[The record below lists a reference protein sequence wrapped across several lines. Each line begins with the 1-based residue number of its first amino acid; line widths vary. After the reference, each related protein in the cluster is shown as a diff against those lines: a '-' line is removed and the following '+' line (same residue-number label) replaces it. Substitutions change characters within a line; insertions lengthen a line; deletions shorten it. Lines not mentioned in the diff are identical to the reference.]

1 MTEFCDCIFRFLK
14 SSQNGAACTLMQVR
28 QERRVF
34 CRIHLC
40 DQTEVDDE
48 DAAHDPSDGGEM
60 KWQMTVLQRPV
71 LSEINSFF
79 HSSSVSVVVWSGSR
93 WSQSLSWG

>member
-48 DAAHDPSDGGEM
+48 DAAHGPSDGGEM
-60 KWQMTVLQRPV
+60 KWQKTMYCSVLYYHK
-71 LSEINSFF
+71 LI
-79 HSSSVSVVVWSGSR
+79 HSSIHL
-93 WSQSLSWG
+93 Q